1 MLPGFPSFTGFHF
14 VCIGFYQVLP
24 GFTGFYWVF
33 LGFTLFVSDFSRF
46 YRVLLGFHGFCQ
58 VSSGFTV
65 FDWVE
70 LDFIWLYQAE
80 IGGSSEFVAAGAEL
94 WLLLPSVTEWT
105 ATKPWD
111 WSWYRTGHLDNRLF
125 HWIVYSLKFF
135 FLLSAAAA
143 DRWRAKRPTLRAISA
158 TRLLGSSCRRR
169 SFHPHT
175 LGRFYRLL
183 YEHRN
188 RVINTAKR
196 MVYLRPLGC
205 FYRVSPSF
213 YWVFTEFYIVLPSF
227 TAFYWVLP
235 SFIVC
240 YRVL

>member
-80 IGGSSEFVAAGAEL
+80 IGGSSELVAAGAEL
-94 WLLLPSVTEWT
+94 WLFLPSFTEWT
-105 ATKPWD
+105 AAKPWD

-135 FLLSAAAA
+135 FYCRRL
-143 DRWRAKRPTLRAISA
+143 RPTGGA
-158 TRLLGSSCRRR
+158 R
-169 SFHPHT
+169 SGRPCAPLAPLACWAAVVAGAHFIHT
-175 LGRFYRLL
+175 LWDAFIGYYTSTETVSLTR
-183 YEHRN
+183 RN
-188 RVINTAKR
+188 E
-196 MVYLRPLGC
+196 
-205 FYRVSPSF
+205 
-213 YWVFTEFYIVLPSF
+213 W
-227 TAFYWVLP
+227 
-235 SFIVC
+235 FI
-240 YRVL
+240 